1 MARKSSSRSSMAA
14 SRRSWRSTRRAS
26 FRRTCTPPTS
36 TSSLNTTAWRLRS
49 TRTSRHTTRRST
61 SSTRCPAEVRVLFV
75 GDVVGKPG
83 RQAVAVLLPKL
94 RAERDIDLA
103 IVNGENAAGG
113 SGLTGE
119 IAAELRQ
126 AGADVVTNGN
136 HVWDQRSF
144 LKEIDALEFCVRPLN
159 LPPGNPGRG
168 WTITKGALVANA
180 IGRVFMAEQDDPFR
194 ALDGLLEE
202 LGERAPK
209 VRILDWHAEATSEKL
224 AMGWH
229 LDGRF
234 SAVLGSHTHV
244 PTADARILPQGT
256 ALVADT
262 GMVGPRDSVLGIEP
276 SIIVS
281 RYLDHLPRRFEVA
294 SGVVQFNS
302 VVIDIDDETGRARS
316 IERLDREWQP

>member
-1 MARKSSSRSSMAA
+1 
-14 SRRSWRSTRRAS
+14 
-26 FRRTCTPPTS
+26 
-36 TSSLNTTAWRLRS
+36 
-49 TRTSRHTTRRST
+49 
-61 SSTRCPAEVRVLFV
+61 
-75 GDVVGKPG
+75 VVGRPG
-83 RQAVAVLLPKL
+83 RQAVAALVPAIK
-94 RAERDIDLA
+94 AERKIDLC

-113 SGLTGE
+113 AGLTGE
-119 IAAELRQ
+119 IAQEIRE

-136 HVWDQRSF
+136 HVWDQRIF
-144 LKEIDALEFCVRPLN
+144 LKEIDALEFCLRPLN
-159 LPPGNPGRG
+159 LPPGNPGKG
-168 WTITKGALVANA
+168 WVIANGALVVNA

-194 ALDGLLEE
+194 ALDSLLAE
-202 LGERAPK
+202 LGPRAPR

-262 GMVGPRDSVLGIEP
+262 GMVGPRDSVLGVQPE
-276 SIIVS
+276 IIVA

-302 VVIDIDDETGRARS
+302 VVVDIDQETGRTRS
-316 IERLDREWQP
+316 IERLDREWEA

>member
-1 MARKSSSRSSMAA
+1 MRI
-14 SRRSWRSTRRAS
+14 
-26 FRRTCTPPTS
+26 
-36 TSSLNTTAWRLRS
+36 
-49 TRTSRHTTRRST
+49 
-61 SSTRCPAEVRVLFV
+61 LFV
-75 GDVVGKPG
+75 GDVVGRPG
-83 RQAVAVLLPKL
+83 RNAIAALLPQLKSEL
-94 RAERDIDLA
+94 RIDFA

-113 SGLTGE
+113 AGLTAD
-119 IAAELRQ
+119 IARELRD

-159 LPPGNPGRG
+159 LPPGNPGKG
-168 WTITKGALVANA
+168 WVIRNGALVVNA

-194 ALDGLLEE
+194 AIDALLAE
-202 LGERAPK
+202 LGDRAPR

-256 ALVADT
+256 ALVADA

-294 SGVVQFNS
+294 SGIVQFNS
-302 VVIDIDDETGRARS
+302 VVVEVDDETGRTRS

>member
-1 MARKSSSRSSMAA
+1 M
-14 SRRSWRSTRRAS
+14 
-26 FRRTCTPPTS
+26 
-36 TSSLNTTAWRLRS
+36 
-49 TRTSRHTTRRST
+49 
-61 SSTRCPAEVRVLFV
+61 RVVFV

-83 RQAVAVLLPKL
+83 RQAVAALLPAI
-94 RAERDIDLA
+94 RREHRIDLA

-113 SGLTGE
+113 AGLTAE
-119 IAAELRQ
+119 IARELQ
-126 AGADVVTNGN
+126 AAGADVVTNGN

-144 LKEIDALEFCVRPLN
+144 LKEIETLDFCIRPLN

-168 WTITKGALVANA
+168 WTIANGALVANA

-194 ALDGLLEE
+194 GVDALLAE
-202 LGERAPK
+202 LGDRAPK

-244 PTADARILPQGT
+244 PTADARVLPKGT
-256 ALVADT
+256 AIVADA
-262 GMVGPRDSVLGIEP
+262 GMVGPRDSVLGIDP

-294 SGVVQFNS
+294 TGPVQFNS
-302 VVIDIDDETGRARS
+302 VFVEVDDATGMATA
-316 IERLDREWQP
+316 IERIDREWQP